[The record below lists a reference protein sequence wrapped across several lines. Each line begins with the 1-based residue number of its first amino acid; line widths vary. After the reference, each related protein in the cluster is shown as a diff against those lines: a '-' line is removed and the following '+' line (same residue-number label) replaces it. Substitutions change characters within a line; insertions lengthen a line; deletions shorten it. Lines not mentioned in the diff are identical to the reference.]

1 MGAAPLC
8 HPLLMRI
15 TGLHSYPIKGCRGL
29 DHDAAVT
36 EPWGLLGDRRWMI
49 VDDEG
54 VGITQREVPAMARLR
69 AVPRPGGLS
78 LQDADVAEPFDGPK
92 ETVRVFAH
100 KPPVTARLAPAA
112 TALLTDFLG
121 RPARLVWM
129 ADPTG
134 RPVQANALPSDRVSL
149 ADGFPV
155 LLTNT
160 ASLAALPV
168 TEPMGRFRPNVVVE
182 GGNAWEED
190 SWIGGRVRLGEV
202 VFRVAQR
209 CNRCVVINVDQRTG
223 ERTKEP
229 LRTLGRERRIDKK
242 LPFGVY
248 MIPELAP
255 GETGILR
262 RGDEVVSLS
271 PDEVASIRVNET

>member
-1 MGAAPLC
+1 
-8 HPLLMRI
+8 MRI
-15 TGLHSYPIKGCRGL
+15 TGLFSYPIKGCRGL
-29 DHDAAVT
+29 DHDAAVI

-54 VGITQREVPAMARLR
+54 VGITQREVSAMARLR
-69 AVPRPGGLS
+69 AVPRPGGLV
-78 LQDADVAEPFDGPK
+78 LQDLQVAEPVDGPK
-92 ETVRVFAH
+92 ETVRVFSS
-100 KPPVTARLAPAA
+100 KPPVTARLAPSA
-112 TALLTDFLG
+112 TALLTAFLG

-134 RPVQANALPSDRVSL
+134 RPVQDNALPSDRVSL

-155 LLTNT
+155 LL
-160 ASLAALPV
+160 ASAESLSALPV
-168 TEPMGRFRPNVVVE
+168 TEPIGRFRPNVTVE
-182 GGNAWEED
+182 GGNAWVED

-209 CNRCVVINVDQRTG
+209 CNRCVVVNVDQETG

-229 LRTLGRERRIDKK
+229 LRTLGRVRRIDRK

-255 GETGILR
+255 GQTGILR
-262 RGDEVVSLS
+262 HGDEVVFLS
-271 PDEVASIRVNET
+271 GPEVASIDAFET